1 MTVDSVLLAPEAPL
15 GDDVDPG
22 LLRLERGPKTLRL
35 LVGAERCFL
44 DIRLRLADPLRF
56 PHQYVSIIDR
66 REREICLLDSL
77 TGLEPASRD
86 LAEEELRNFYSIP
99 TVTAVVDLSYKHGPL
114 YWRVDTDLGRR
125 EFVVKWSSERVLTMA
140 DGSLRVTDV
149 DGNRFHVPHPG
160 RLDIESRKKIKVLG

>member
-22 LLRLERGPKTLRL
+22 TLRFERGPKSLRL
-35 LVGAERCFL
+35 LVGDERCYI
-44 DIRLRLADPLRF
+44 DVRLRLADPLRF

-66 REREICLLDSL
+66 RDRELCLLDSL
-77 TGLEPASRD
+77 SGLEPASSD
-86 LAEEELRNFYSIP
+86 LAEQELRDFYKIP
-99 TVTAVVDLSYKHGPL
+99 TVTAVAELSIKHGPL

-125 EFVVKWSSERVLTMA
+125 EFVVNWSTERVLTMP

-160 RLDIESRKKIKVLG
+160 CLDAESRKRIEVLG